1 LVRNYYCI
9 ARRTSRGID
18 MATYYWVGGSGN
30 WDATTTTNWASS
42 SGGAGG
48 AGVPTSVDD
57 VIFDAGSNTGTN
69 PFTVTVTGTSSAPAV
84 CNDFSTGGAGGALD
98 GAMTLSLGATAV
110 LDCYGSLT
118 LPATN
123 FTWSGTNGA
132 VLNFRATTTG
142 KSITTN
148 GVSITLTQL
157 RFDGVG
163 GEWILGSALTLTVN
177 TSASIDLL
185 RGTFRT
191 GNYNI
196 TSSSGGI
203 RLNATGDARAMYLG
217 SSTITLANTSAVWN
231 TQSPTTNLTFDAGT
245 STITTATASP
255 TFTGGGLTFYNV
267 SFTSAAS
274 GTTTIN
280 GANTFNNLSQTSRS
294 ATGLRSVTFS
304 ANQTI
309 NGTLTLGAANT
320 AIRRVRVFSD
330 VVGTPRTITLNGTL
344 AALADVDF
352 RDIVAAG
359 TVATPWTGTR
369 LGNCLGNSNITF
381 DASKTVY
388 WNLAAGGN
396 WSATGWAL
404 SSGGGVDVNNFP
416 LAQDTAIIEDTGL
429 NAAASITIDTLW
441 NLGTVDCSTRT
452 LAATLVQSS
461 TGPQIYGDFIL
472 SSSTN
477 YNEVASGS
485 GTLNFVG
492 QGVIQNITSAGTTIT
507 VRLAVNSA
515 TGTFKLADNL
525 YADEDSISAFQLIS
539 GNLDLN
545 GNTLKVGQRF
555 TSSGTL
561 TRSILFNGGKIVLEG
576 KTQTAWTCSDMTN
589 FSYTG
594 NPIVECN
601 FAVGGLASNQIS
613 SGTTAGAT
621 QSNAPTFKILSGTAV
636 NFRGS
641 AKDLDL
647 TGFTG
652 TFDTSGAQPIV
663 YGDITL
669 GAGMTYANGSN
680 SLYLSASSGTQQI
693 TSNGV
698 TIDSD
703 VQMFNS
709 ATTRQ
714 FMDALTLGAT
724 RTLTCAGTVIFAAG
738 TTNTAGTFVFNG
750 TSSDPITL
758 ESDTPGSQFTLSQ
771 ASGTVNATNTTIT
784 DSNATGGATF
794 NAFVDQGNID
804 AGNNDGWDFGI
815 SPIVGSYEYT
825 YQLRSFTQPRRF

>member
-1 LVRNYYCI
+1 
-9 ARRTSRGID
+9 